1 MHKITLVTSFKRSAL
16 FQDSDKMRTLMTI
29 HRYLPHENAVA
40 DDSEITTAHVLPYS
54 RHPAVV
60 LHADYY
66 AQHCAENG
74 RLEGVKFDIFDSSYS
89 CISPKNSCLNL
100 LEFFMQLLFFWV
112 SIEHLNICLS
122 STQEF
127 CSLFL

>member
-1 MHKITLVTSFKRSAL
+1 MRKITLVISFKRSAL
-16 FQDSDKMRTLMTI
+16 FQDSDKMRTLMTV

-74 RLEGVKFDIFDSSYS
+74 RDSSYS

-100 LEFFMQLLFFWV
+100 LEFFMQLLFFLGF
-112 SIEHLNICLS
+112 H
-122 STQEF
+122 
-127 CSLFL
+127 